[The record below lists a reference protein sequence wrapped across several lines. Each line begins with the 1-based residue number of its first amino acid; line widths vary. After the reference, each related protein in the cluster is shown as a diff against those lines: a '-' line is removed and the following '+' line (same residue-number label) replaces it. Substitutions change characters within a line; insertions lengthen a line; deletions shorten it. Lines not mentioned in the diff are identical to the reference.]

1 MKCVSLASGSKGNSY
16 LIETNKSKFLV
27 DIGLTYKELLEKLN
41 ELKVDINSI
50 DAVFISHE
58 HSDHIKGL
66 DTFLKENNRAKIY
79 VHNNGAK
86 AISDKLKNG
95 LKNEIVFYNNQ
106 FVVND
111 FVVSPF
117 KLSHDSVY
125 CTGYSFYDDKAKISI
140 ATDTGCYN
148 QAILDGLKGSTLVYL
163 EANHDKEMLLKNP
176 KYPPILKR
184 RILSDKGHLSN
195 DASEEIIEFLTINNT
210 QQVVLSHLSEENNS
224 PSFAYSYIKNKLDKV
239 GIVEGENIFID
250 VAMQHKIG
258 TIFNIDDNN

>member
-16 LIETNKSKFLV
+16 LIETNKSKILV
-27 DIGLTYKELLEKLN
+27 DIGLTYKELCEKLDKLN
-41 ELKVDINSI
+41 VNPKNI

-66 DTFLKENNRAKIY
+66 DTFLKENTKAKIY
-79 VHNNGAK
+79 VHNNGAD
-86 AISDKLKNG
+86 AISNRLKNG
-95 LKNEIVFYNNQ
+95 LKNEVIFYNNE

-117 KLSHDSVY
+117 KLSHDSAY
-125 CTGYSFYDDKAKISI
+125 CSGFSFYDDKAKISI

-148 QAILDGLKGSTLVYL
+148 QNILDSLKGSTLVYL

-176 KYPPILKR
+176 KYPAILKR
-184 RILSDKGHLSN
+184 RILSDTGHLSN

-224 PSFAYSYIKNKLDKV
+224 PSFAYSYIKNKLEKV
-239 GIVEGENIFID
+239 GIIEGENIFID
-250 VAMQHKIG
+250 VATQHNIG
-258 TIFNIDDNN
+258 TKFNIDDN